1 MGNYIK
7 LQLENILTEGQTI
20 APEYCDKKYVI
31 YYNPKETRQ
40 KVRINTDYYQND
52 NVMMLCKSYDRGL
65 CDAIEEYEKLNL
77 KYIEVRHMVRGWMA
91 PDKIQKGKQNVNI
104 YDSKQIQRTS
114 EKI

>member
-40 KVRINTDYYQND
+40 KVRINTNYYQND

-77 KYIEVRHMVRGWMA
+77 KYIESQAYGSWMDGA
-91 PDKIQKGKQNVNI
+91 
-104 YDSKQIQRTS
+104 R
-114 EKI
+114 

>member
-31 YYNPKETRQ
+31 YYNPKETRL

-77 KYIEVRHMVRGWMA
+77 KYIESQAYGSWMA